1 MGLDY
6 LKLCDLLWGAGNF
19 SENPITN
26 AINTKKVKAA
36 INAFFNHPTTPE
48 FKKKLQAFNQK
59 KLQALGY
66 AVSTDFADT
75 AGMSFNAFFEMTEY
89 DMGWENYFRQ
99 VQVSPYKRS
108 WEIHT
113 VKNGLTFKK
122 LAEGEKVEVQGM
134 NSTKDTISC
143 DRYGGA
149 LGWSDE
155 WIRFREVAA
164 MMDLAET
171 FRNRFFENKSAI
183 HYKLIADAAALH
195 PIAYQGVAADGRLRR
210 DIDTLN
216 QAIYQLGKI
225 NKGKGYAGNMARP
238 QCILTADPIYM
249 GRIEAAVR
257 ATTAN
262 MAPVAGKAD
271 QLEYTFQRQYSF
283 DPSLSGKIVIGI
295 PGNKSQKADILA
307 PTQFTD
313 TDILTL
319 TYIQAVY
326 AYFGAGIGD
335 TEQFVEV
342 KFA

>member
-1 MGLDY
+1 MGIDY
-6 LKLCDLLWGAGNF
+6 LKLCDLIWGPVTA
-19 SENPITN
+19 EMPQTN
-26 AINTKKVKAA
+26 NLNMIKAKAA
-36 INAFFNHPTTPE
+36 IQSFFNAPNSVE
-48 FKKKLQAFNQK
+48 FKKKLQAFNK
-59 KLQALGY
+59 KKMQALGY

-75 AGMSFNAFFEMTEY
+75 AGMSFNAFFEMANY
-89 DMGWENYFRQ
+89 DMGWENYFKQ
-99 VQVSPYKRS
+99 VQVSPYKNS

-122 LAEGEKVEVQGM
+122 LKEGEKVEIFGM
-134 NSTKDTISC
+134 NSTKATISC

-155 WIRFREVAA
+155 LIRFREVAA

-171 FRNRFFENKSAI
+171 FRNRYFENKSNI
-183 HYKLIADAAALH
+183 HYNLIAAAAAKH
-195 PIAYQGVAADGRLRR
+195 PIAYQGVVADGRLRR

-216 QAIYQLGKI
+216 EAVYRLGLI
-225 NKGKGYAGNMARP
+225 NKAKGYAGNMAMP
-238 QCILTADPIYM
+238 QVLLTADPIFM
-249 GRIEAAVR
+249 RRIEAAMR

-262 MAPVAGKAD
+262 MAAAEGKAD
-271 QLEYTFQRQYSF
+271 QVEYVIQRQYSF
-283 DPSLSGKIVIGI
+283 DDSVSGKIIMGI

-313 TDILTL
+313 SDILTL
-319 TYIQAVY
+319 TYVQAVY

-335 TEQFVEV
+335 DEQFVEV